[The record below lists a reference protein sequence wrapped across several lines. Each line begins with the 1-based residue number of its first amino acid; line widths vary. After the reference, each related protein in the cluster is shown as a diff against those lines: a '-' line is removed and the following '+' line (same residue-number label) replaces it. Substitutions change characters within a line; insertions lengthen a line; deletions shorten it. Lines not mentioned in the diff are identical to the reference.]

1 MDAKEFRAWRERV
14 GLTQQQFAERLRV
27 TRTTVQ
33 NWESGTT
40 PIPRAVDMSCEIWEH
55 RLKQENPNL
64 GPVTLIYSDGPMF
77 VNPYGPRR
85 RPAMMHQEPYP
96 TNTAAIARVQ
106 QLWGADNFHNAF
118 IIEESGKPL
127 WNVVELG
134 RVVDG
139 SDTGAPTL
147 PTLLRTIASIVRTNS
162 AHFVRSGPRSP
173 TPSESRKRQ
182 QAIEGE
188 ADRLARLANA
198 GLGAI
203 ISNQQQIERVF
214 TDLLALGTRAPD
226 SLVSNVA
233 QALVVFEQNQSPMI
247 ATRNMPNARH
257 CVVGYRGFEISWP
270 EIRID
275 SSRWTVNLS
284 SDDPHLLARLGAAQV
299 FNDPKSLE
307 SAIQRAKLHVD
318 SILANQHHD
327 IRVRTH

>member
-1 MDAKEFRAWRERV
+1 M
-14 GLTQQQFAERLRV
+14 
-27 TRTTVQ
+27 
-33 NWESGTT
+33 T
-40 PIPRAVDMSCEIWEH
+40 PIPQAVDMSCEIWEH

-64 GPVTLIYSDGPMF
+64 GPVTLVYSDGPMF

-85 RPAMMHQEPYP
+85 RPAMMQQEPYP
-96 TNTAAIARVQ
+96 TNAAAIARVQ
-106 QLWGADNFHNAF
+106 QLWGSDNFYNAF

-134 RVVDG
+134 RVADG
-139 SDTGAPTL
+139 SDIGAPTL
-147 PTLLRTIASIVRTNS
+147 PTLLRTIGNIVRANS

-182 QAIEGE
+182 QAIESK
-188 ADRLARLANA
+188 ADQLARLADA

-214 TDLLALGTRAPD
+214 TDLLGLGTRAPD

-233 QALVVFEQNQSPMI
+233 QALVVFEQNQSP
-247 ATRNMPNARH
+247 TVTHRHMPNDRN

-284 SDDPHLLARLGAAQV
+284 SDDPHLLTKLGGAQV

-318 SILANQHHD
+318 SLLAN
-327 IRVRTH
+327 